1 MRYYLGPFFE
11 PFLGWDVTTL
21 TQKRF
26 HKRIIH
32 LKVPF
37 TFDFHL
43 SINIDTLNTNLAFF
57 DTILGYD
64 VTTAVKTAIFWE
76 SDLRNKTTHFKV
88 PSDLDFDLSIT
99 LNTWYTILGF
109 FLPNLD
115 IMTSQ
120 KKYIIQNFEKLT
132 QELDLI
138 NWNWIKSANVWKHSR
153 FYFCLAAIY
162 YFETVLKNLGK
173 WRHKGAPVTNLSPS
187 ILKKI
192 CNCSV
197 LKLVFSICTNFHND
211 WLKTWPDI
219 RNLVFLLIS
228 NYTGNLP
235 QFSKFI
241 KDDVINEIQNL
252 TTFDLDLTLT
262 YGFFKKS
269 YLWKVFHFKK

>member
-43 SINIDTLNTNLAFF
+43 SINIGTLNTNLAFF
-57 DTILGYD
+57 DPILGLWRHHSSQNCN
-64 VTTAVKTAIFWE
+64 I
-76 SDLRNKTTHFKV
+76 LRKWSQKQNY
-88 PSDLDFDLSIT
+88 SLQSSIKSWFRSFYYSQYMIYNFG
-99 LNTWYTILGF
+99 L

-120 KKYIIQNFEKLT
+120 KKYTIQNFEKLT

-138 NWNWIKSANVWKHSR
+138 NRNWIKSANVWKHSS

-173 WRHKGAPVTNLSPS
+173 WRHKGAPVTILSPS

-197 LKLVFSICTNFHND
+197 LKQVFSICTNFHND
-211 WLKTWPDI
+211 C
-219 RNLVFLLIS
+219 
-228 NYTGNLP
+228 
-235 QFSKFI
+235 
-241 KDDVINEIQNL
+241 
-252 TTFDLDLTLT
+252 
-262 YGFFKKS
+262 
-269 YLWKVFHFKK
+269 WKLGSI